1 MRLDPISAGRLRG
14 LAAGTT
20 AAVLALGFGSPAGA
34 QTCGLTFVPGPS
46 GSIADP
52 SIAIGDPMGGVYT
65 LLSADVSGSG
75 RAELIL
81 GIGSGPPEK
90 QNLPP
95 RILRPNSAGTALVDV
110 TRALLGAGTL
120 PTMEHPREIVTADFN
135 QDGIRDIFFAA
146 HGLDAAPWAGERNV
160 LLLSG
165 AGGTYADHSQALPA
179 LPDFSHSATVG
190 DVNGDGY
197 QDIFVGNFTPQPQPP
212 YLLLGG
218 PGGSFVQSTAG
229 LPDDLLVVN
238 GNSILSSLLVD
249 LDADRFPELV
259 LGKGVDPDTNVVLW
273 NDGAGSFK
281 VRPRTQLPNGPFGAD
296 GDTDDIVALD
306 INDDG
311 LSDLAII
318 TTQTLAQQDIGFAL
332 QLLVNQGNGVFADE
346 SLARLGPSA
355 SRTNG
360 KWWTFL
366 RVADLNLDGWDDFY
380 AVGYPEVGLPVPMV
394 WVNQGNGT
402 FCAANNTAF
411 FTDPFPVE
419 TSDVDGDGRLDFV
432 IAFYNAFGSGLEYKT
447 YLNRTPA
454 SLRSI
459 AVSDA
464 TQVEGNGGS
473 VQANFPVTLSQPAAG
488 DVVFDAYTDPG
499 TAAPGRDYNS
509 AAAIGLK
516 IPAGQTSI
524 NFPVTV
530 HGDTEVEGNETF
542 TLNLANVRHAAVARE
557 QAVGRISNDDLA
569 GLSITDASI
578 SEGNGGQ
585 VTLAFTVS
593 LSRPM
598 PSPVTF
604 DIATGG
610 GTAGGGTDFVARS
623 LSGRLLDAGRTQWRF
638 EVQVLGDANVEGDE
652 TFQVNVSN
660 VVGATLLDGVATGT
674 ILNDDV
680 ATLRAHRASGR
691 KPFR

>member
-1 MRLDPISAGRLRG
+1 MRVDPISAGRLRG
-14 LAAGTT
+14 LAAGAT

-46 GSIADP
+46 GSLTDP

-65 LLSADVSGSG
+65 LLSADLSGSG

-146 HGLDAAPWAGERNV
+146 HGLDAAPFAGERNV

-165 AGGTYADHSQALPA
+165 AGGTYADHSQALPV
-179 LPDFSHSATVG
+179 LPDFSHSTTVG

-229 LPDDLLVVN
+229 LPDDMLVVN

-249 LDADRFPELV
+249 LDGDRFPELV
-259 LGKGVDPDTNVVLW
+259 IGKGVDPDTNVVLW

-281 VRPRTQLPNGPFGAD
+281 VRPRTQLPDAPFGAN
-296 GDTDDIVALD
+296 GNTDDIVALD

-318 TTQTLAQQDIGFAL
+318 TTQTLQLQDVGFGL

-346 SLARLGPSA
+346 SLARLGSSA
-355 SRTNG
+355 SRSNG

-366 RVADLNLDGWDDFY
+366 RVADLNLDG
-380 AVGYPEVGLPVPMV
+380 

-411 FTDPFPVE
+411 FTEPFPVE
-419 TSDVDGDGRLDFV
+419 TTDVDGDGRLDFV

-459 AVSDA
+459 SVGDA
-464 TQVEGNGGS
+464 AQVEGNGGS
-473 VQANFPVTLSQPAAG
+473 VQANFPVTLSQPAPG

-524 NFPVTV
+524 NVPVTV
-530 HGDTEVEGNETF
+530 LGDTEVEGNETF
-542 TLNLANVRHAAVARE
+542 TLNLANVRHAAVAKD
-557 QAVGRISNDDLA
+557 QGLGRITNDDLA
-569 GLSITDASI
+569 ALAIADASVA
-578 SEGNGGQ
+578 EGDGGM

-593 LSRPM
+593 LSRPL

-604 DIATGG
+604 NIATSGG
-610 GTAGGGTDFVARS
+610 SASSGVDFVARN
-623 LSGRLLDAGRTQWRF
+623 LPGRLLDAGRTRWRF
-638 EVQVLGDANVEGDE
+638 EVQVVGDGNLEADE
-652 TFQVNVSN
+652 SFQVSITN
-660 VVGATLLDGVATGT
+660 VVGATLQDGVATGT
-674 ILNDDV
+674 ILNDDAANV
-680 ATLRAHRASGR
+680 RTRRSAGRRLR
-691 KPFR
+691 

>member
-1 MRLDPISAGRLRG
+1 MGVDPISAGRLRS
-14 LAAGTT
+14 LAAGAT
-20 AAVLALGFGSPAGA
+20 AAALALGVSSPAGA
-34 QTCGLTFVPGPS
+34 QTCGLTFVAGPS
-46 GSIADP
+46 GSITDP
-52 SIAIGDPMGGVYT
+52 SIEIGDPMGGVYT
-65 LLSADVSGSG
+65 LLSADLSGSG

-95 RILRPNSAGTALVDV
+95 RILRPNSAGTALVYV

-120 PTMEHPREIVTADFN
+120 PAMEHPREIVTADFN
-135 QDGIRDIFFAA
+135 QDGIQDIFFGA
-146 HGLDAAPWAGERNV
+146 HGLDAPPFAGERNV
-160 LLLSG
+160 LLLS
-165 AGGTYADHSQALPA
+165 ASNGTYTDHSQALPV
-179 LPDFSHSATVG
+179 LPDFSHSSTVG

-197 QDIFVGNFTPQPQPP
+197 QDIFVGNFPTPQPP

-218 PGGSFVQSTAG
+218 AGGTFTKSTSG
-229 LPDDLLVVN
+229 LPDDILVAN
-238 GNSILSSLLVD
+238 GNTVLSSLLVD
-249 LDADRFPELV
+249 LDGDRVAELV
-259 LGKGVDPDTNVVLW
+259 LGKGVDPDTNTVLW

-281 VRPRTQLPNGPFGAD
+281 VRPRTQLPDAPFGAN
-296 GDTDDIVALD
+296 GNTDDIVALD

-318 TTQTLAQQDIGFAL
+318 TTQTLAMQDIGFGL

-346 SLARLGPSA
+346 SEARLGSSA

-380 AVGYPEVGLPVPMV
+380 AVGYPEFGLPVPMV

-411 FTDPFPVE
+411 FPEPFPFE
-419 TSDVDGDGRLDFV
+419 TTDVDGDGRLDFV

-459 AVSDA
+459 SVGNA
-464 TQVEGNGGS
+464 TQVEGNAGT

-516 IPAGQTSI
+516 IPAGQTSV
-524 NFPVTV
+524 NLPVTV
-530 HGDTEVEGNETF
+530 LGDTEVEGNETF

-557 QAVGRISNDDLA
+557 QGVGRISNDDLA
-569 GLSITDASI
+569 GLSIADASI
-578 SEGNGGQ
+578 TEGNDGQ
-585 VTLAFTVS
+585 RTLAFTIS
-593 LSRPM
+593 LTQAM
-598 PSPVTF
+598 PTPVTF
-604 DIATGG
+604 NVATSG
-610 GTAGGGTDFVARS
+610 GTAGSGTDFVARN

-638 EVQVLGDANVEGDE
+638 EVQVLGDATVEGDE
-652 TFQVNVSN
+652 NFQATLSN
-660 VVGATLLDGVATGT
+660 VVGAALVDGVATGT
-674 ILNDDV
+674 IANDD
-680 ATLRAHRASGR
+680 AASLRAKRASVR
-691 KPFR
+691 KPTR